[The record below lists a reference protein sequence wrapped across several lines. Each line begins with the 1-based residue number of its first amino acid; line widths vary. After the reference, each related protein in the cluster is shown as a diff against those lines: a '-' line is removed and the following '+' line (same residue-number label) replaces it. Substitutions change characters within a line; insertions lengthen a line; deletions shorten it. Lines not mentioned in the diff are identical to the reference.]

1 MTSAF
6 SRTLTIQTL
15 GEVEGSQESGVS
27 SLGEEYV
34 IAELK
39 FCILSTPLVS
49 AVNHM
54 TTRAELLKAWLALT
68 IG

>member
-1 MTSAF
+1 M
-6 SRTLTIQTL
+6 
-15 GEVEGSQESGVS
+15 
-27 SLGEEYV
+27 GEEYV

>member
-1 MTSAF
+1 M
-6 SRTLTIQTL
+6 
-15 GEVEGSQESGVS
+15 
-27 SLGEEYV
+27 GEEYV

-54 TTRAELLKAWLALT
+54 TTRTFREKKNNNNDNKKKKKKESFLSTKFKCLH
-68 IG
+68 